1 MIVLKYLSRFILFL
15 ALAVLTTGIWIW
27 LAGNDITKSAGEIL
41 YQLNPESLNL
51 SQAIVERYLSP
62 QIWQQGAV
70 PLLLKPFKEAVFLLF
85 IFLLIL
91 ATSAKFFP
99 ATKLNA
105 PNRTL
110 KTPPP
115 REPRQRTAQTPAAI
129 ELSLPDPFSLI
140 AGPRH

>member
-85 IFLLIL
+85 ILLLIL
-91 ATSAKFFP
+91 ATSAKFFSRYQAKRP
-99 ATKLNA
+99 K
-105 PNRTL
+105 
-110 KTPPP
+110 
-115 REPRQRTAQTPAAI
+115 
-129 ELSLPDPFSLI
+129 
-140 AGPRH
+140 